1 MKLMLVETYCESP
14 ELILDL
20 FEYLENLERL
30 EVMVGDVDFL
40 TIGEEGHVLPRAFPV
55 PATVFNVLSTN
66 TL

>member
-1 MKLMLVETYCESP
+1 MERMLVVTYCESP

-20 FEYLENLERL
+20 FEDLENLERL

-40 TIGEEGHVLPRAFPV
+40 TIGEEGHVLPRAFLV
-55 PATVFNVLSTN
+55 LATVYNVLSTD